1 MPPAEINSLYNP
13 PKVRGINLHP
23 FITIIPG
30 LQKNGVH
37 YMEQKHMEE
46 LPSDLQGKL
55 LDGSENIYK
64 AAFSSAR
71 RDGLNEEGARSVAWN
86 TVSYAYAQGEDGC
99 WHRKPDVS
107 NISHKSVQSGGN

>member
-1 MPPAEINSLYNP
+1 
-13 PKVRGINLHP
+13 
-23 FITIIPG
+23 
-30 LQKNGVH
+30 
-37 YMEQKHMEE
+37 MEQKHMEDV
-46 LPSDLQGKL
+46 PSDLQGKL

-71 RDGLNEEGARSVAWN
+71 RDGLDEDGARSVAWN